1 MSDGEKNE
9 NDEYVKQKT
18 DFRQRK
24 KPTKERKRQGRSP
37 SEREAVDIE
46 DIMFSIDKVPTIRA
60 SLLDWY
66 DCSRRD
72 LPWRSLDKGQPETR
86 AYGVWVSEVMLQQTR
101 VQTVVQFYN
110 RWMHKWP
117 TVQHLSR
124 ASLEVCLEFT
134 FSCNAVFFALSEKFR
149 CLPGGE

>member
-9 NDEYVKQKT
+9 NEENVKKKT
-18 DFRQRK
+18 DFRRKK
-24 KPTKERKRQGRSP
+24 KPTTKRKRRSRSP
-37 SEREAVDIE
+37 SKSEAVVDIE
-46 DIMFSIDKVPTIRA
+46 DIMFSIDNVQTIRA

-66 DCSRRD
+66 DRSRRD
-72 LPWRSLDKGQPETR
+72 LPWRSLDKGEPETR
-86 AYGVWVSEVMLQQTR
+86 AYGVWVSEIMLQQTR

-110 RWMHKWP
+110 RWMLKWP

-134 FSCNAVFFALSEKFR
+134 LSYVNVFFSVSK
-149 CLPGGE
+149 